1 MLRLLAPK
9 ADLEIP
15 DLNLVKD
22 IESVRD
28 KHKTSTDKR
37 HILEHSNKAEDIDVN
52 EEVRVPT
59 VTEWALLKDLSRH
72 KNHNKINEWESE
84 PLQWVEP
91 AIPVLGGEQEIVQ
104 EHGPAR
110 SIVQDVIS
118 VRCEPHLLASYG
130 FKSAW
135 CRHCYCQI
143 VSAQAG
149 FPVEMANFLEY
160 LMALQE
166 EERRF
171 VRESFHRNKCTW
183 LVRQLRRTGRI
194 HRRAQ
199 YKERIPRRGS
209 SRYPRKDT
217 QRKATLKISKKG
229 KYEGTR

>member
-1 MLRLLAPK
+1 MSSLELLSAKNAKIAKNSKSDDITIYHFMFRLLDVSSALPSAACGVEEERQYCRK
-9 ADLEIP
+9 LW
-15 DLNLVKD
+15 
-22 IESVRD
+22 
-28 KHKTSTDKR
+28 
-37 HILEHSNKAEDIDVN
+37 SNQ
-52 EEVRVPT
+52 
-59 VTEWALLKDLSRH
+59 WAR
-72 KNHNKINEWESE
+72 ER
-84 PLQWVEP
+84 
-91 AIPVLGGEQEIVQ
+91 VLGPNPEMINGV
-104 EHGPAR
+104 R
-110 SIVQDVIS
+110 SWFWAQIQSMAIS
-118 VRCEPHLLASYG
+118 YTTKRQSYG

-135 CRHCYCQI
+135 CRHCCCQI

-229 KYEGTR
+229 K